1 MGLSVIDKYV
11 EKKQKDILDY
21 AKILESIITLQDNKM
36 WNNKSEFVIRCKDII
51 GLYAKEYY
59 FDNNNHRNNPIEFC
73 NDNVNLILKVIL
85 ESFKSKNESDSL
97 KTQKNEVF
105 LLTIILCTAIYLDI
119 STNVIDGNVTDT
131 KNKFK
136 YLLQYFQKI
145 QILKVYVNDR
155 IRINDL
161 FDLIRKNNKEDI
173 KAFELFSDNNY
184 KNIYIPYTITPSYYL
199 VNFQYHVNG
208 LENFDKN
215 MVSKVK
221 KNYLPKL
228 LNISFNLLS
237 IDLLK
242 ELISNRKMK
251 IYLIK
256 MNDLLNKRNNLF
268 KVFDNEILKKY
279 IKVIIPF
286 EKELDYADGIKELE
300 KLKIPVIYEY
310 TGTDHVKDGI
320 FTYDLEIITNNA
332 FLTNNE
338 DNKMLWEKNGIK
350 FVTKNMEE

>member
-51 GLYAKEYY
+51 SLYAKKYY

-173 KAFELFSDNNY
+173 KVFELFSDNNY

-199 VNFQYHVNG
+199 VNFQYHVDG

-242 ELISNRKMK
+242 ELISNRQMK

-256 MNDLLNKRNNLF
+256 MNDLLNKKNNLF
-268 KVFDNEILKKY
+268 KVFDNELLKKY

-310 TGTDHVKDGI
+310 TGTDHAKDGI
-320 FTYDLEIITNNA
+320 FTYDLEIITNNT

>member
-73 NDNVNLILKVIL
+73 NDNVNLILKVLL

-97 KTQKNEVF
+97 KNQKNEVF

-173 KAFELFSDNNY
+173 KVFELFSDNNY

-215 MVSKVK
+215 MISKVK

-251 IYLIK
+251 KYLIK

>member
-51 GLYAKEYY
+51 SLYAKEYY

-173 KAFELFSDNNY
+173 KVFELFSDNNY

-242 ELISNRKMK
+242 ELISNRQMK

-256 MNDLLNKRNNLF
+256 MNDLLNKKNNLF
-268 KVFDNEILKKY
+268 KVFDNELLKKY

-300 KLKIPVIYEY
+300 KLKIPIIYEY
-310 TGTDHVKDGI
+310 TGTDHAKDGI
-320 FTYDLEIITNNA
+320 FTYDLEIITNNT

>member
-51 GLYAKEYY
+51 SLYAKEYY

-173 KAFELFSDNNY
+173 KVFELFSDNNY

-199 VNFQYHVNG
+199 VNFQYHVDG

-242 ELISNRKMK
+242 ELISNRQMK

-256 MNDLLNKRNNLF
+256 MNDLLNKKNNLF
-268 KVFDNEILKKY
+268 KVFDNELLKKY

-310 TGTDHVKDGI
+310 SGTDHAKDGI
-320 FTYDLEIITNNA
+320 FTYDLEIITNNT

>member
-51 GLYAKEYY
+51 SLYAKEYY

-73 NDNVNLILKVIL
+73 NDNVSLILKVIL

-173 KAFELFSDNNY
+173 KVFELFSDNNY

-199 VNFQYHVNG
+199 VNFQYHVDG

-242 ELISNRKMK
+242 ELISNRQMK

-256 MNDLLNKRNNLF
+256 MNDLLNKKNNLF
-268 KVFDNEILKKY
+268 KVFDNELLKKY

-310 TGTDHVKDGI
+310 SGTDHAKDGI
-320 FTYDLEIITNNA
+320 FTYDLEIITNNT

>member
-1 MGLSVIDKYV
+1 MGLSVIDKYI

-36 WNNKSEFVIRCKDII
+36 WNNKNEFATKCREII
-51 GLYAKEYY
+51 NLYAKNYY

-85 ESFKSKNESDSL
+85 EFFKNKNESDSL
-97 KTQKNEVF
+97 KDQKNEVF

-155 IRINDL
+155 VRINDL
-161 FDLIRKNNKEDI
+161 FDLIRKNNKEDS
-173 KAFELFSDNNY
+173 KAFELFVDNNY
-184 KNIYIPYTITPSYYL
+184 KNTYTPYTTTPTYYL
-199 VNFQYHVNG
+199 VNFEYRVDG
-208 LENFDKN
+208 LEDFDGKLVN
-215 MVSKVK
+215 KVRK
-221 KNYLPKL
+221 TFLPKL
-228 LNISFNLLS
+228 INISFNLLN

-242 ELISNRKMK
+242 ELISNREMK

-256 MNDLLNKRNNLF
+256 MNDLLNKKNNLF
-268 KVFDNEILKKY
+268 KVFDNELLKKY

-286 EKELDYADGIKELE
+286 EKDLDYADGIKELE
-300 KLKIPVIYEY
+300 RLKIPVIYEY

-320 FTYDLEIITNNA
+320 FTYDLEIITNKT

-338 DNKMLWEKNGIK
+338 DNEMLWKKNGIK
-350 FVTKNMEE
+350 FVIKNMED

>member
-51 GLYAKEYY
+51 SLYAKEYY

-173 KAFELFSDNNY
+173 KVFELFSDNNY

-199 VNFQYHVNG
+199 VNFQYHVDG

-242 ELISNRKMK
+242 ELISNREMK

-256 MNDLLNKRNNLF
+256 MNDLLNKKNNLF
-268 KVFDNEILKKY
+268 KVFDNELLKKY

-310 TGTDHVKDGI
+310 SGTDHAKDGI
-320 FTYDLEIITNNA
+320 FTYDLEIITNNT